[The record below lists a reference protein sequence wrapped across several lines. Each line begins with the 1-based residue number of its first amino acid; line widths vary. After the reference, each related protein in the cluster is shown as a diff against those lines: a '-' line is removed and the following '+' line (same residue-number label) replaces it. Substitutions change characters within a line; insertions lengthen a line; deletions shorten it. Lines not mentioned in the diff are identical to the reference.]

1 MALSAVEIVN
11 RIWVVAALAAGILF
25 VTLGNT
31 LLSTVGVVV
40 TILGLMG
47 LMPIVV
53 RNGLADQADGDASVP
68 DADAGHSTH

>member
-1 MALSAVEIVN
+1 MALSAVELVN
-11 RIWVVAALAAGILF
+11 RIWVVVALGAGIIF

-31 LLSTVGVVV
+31 FLSTIGVVV

-53 RNGLADQADGDASVP
+53 RNGLADQADGDASMP
-68 DADAGHSTH
+68 DADPGHSTH